1 MSDNPSKIQTLRQ
14 AGLKVVER
22 VPLDVEP
29 HDSFVNYLKTKKEKM
44 GHLVS
49 SVA

>member
-1 MSDNPSKIQTLRQ
+1 
-14 AGLKVVER
+14 
-22 VPLDVEP
+22 VEP

-49 SVA
+49 VA